1 MSIRKVIQTL
11 ILVGLMLAC
20 FSTKAKTVGG
30 IASTSEVY
38 AVPLMAGNP
47 AVDPNSPRIPAVL
60 PLSCSYDNLTG
71 NLHFDFLFPMGD
83 VTITLTEAIAGVVS
97 TDEYSTS
104 SCSVFVPVPSQ
115 GTYEVSIVLESGT
128 EFVGQ
133 FDYL

>member
-20 FSTKAKTVGG
+20 FSTKARTEANLTK
-30 IASTSEVY
+30 ASEEHVI
-38 AVPLMAGNP
+38 PLLAGNSP
-47 AVDPNSPRIPAVL
+47 VDPNNPRVPITIPM
-60 PLSCSYDNLTG
+60 SCSLDDVSG
-71 NLHFDFLFPMGD
+71 NLYFSFLFPMGD
-83 VTITLTEAIAGVVS
+83 VIITLTEASFGVVS

-104 SCSVFVPVPSQ
+104 SCSVVVPVPCQ

-128 EFVGQ
+128 EYVGQ